1 MLNAKVTT
9 DIQMFYDKVT
19 FRDNYY
25 FKDTGSDEQLI
36 QIVDNNLGWQ
46 LEKKNLE
53 WVLRSENYVKN
64 KFLYRGIK
72 MSHKKDE
79 EGNDVRV
86 IDFVEQ
92 EEKKPAELVL

>member
-25 FKDTGSDEQLI
+25 FKGTGSDEQLI